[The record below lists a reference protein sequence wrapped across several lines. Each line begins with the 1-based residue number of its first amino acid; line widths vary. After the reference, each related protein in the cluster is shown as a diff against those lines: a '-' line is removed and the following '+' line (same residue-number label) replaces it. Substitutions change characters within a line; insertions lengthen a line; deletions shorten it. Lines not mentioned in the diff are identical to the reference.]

1 MKRTGLIFTAAV
13 MSAACGASRVTLSF
27 PDFPEGVAV
36 IDLGETLTI
45 DVEATNDD
53 GMGVT
58 WTCAGDPCT
67 P

>member
-1 MKRTGLIFTAAV
+1 
-13 MSAACGASRVTLSF
+13 
-27 PDFPEGVAV
+27 
-36 IDLGETLTI
+36 LTI

-67 P
+67 TLTQTPTAVTFTATGLSGTVTITARSIKQSDVAKNILVISI